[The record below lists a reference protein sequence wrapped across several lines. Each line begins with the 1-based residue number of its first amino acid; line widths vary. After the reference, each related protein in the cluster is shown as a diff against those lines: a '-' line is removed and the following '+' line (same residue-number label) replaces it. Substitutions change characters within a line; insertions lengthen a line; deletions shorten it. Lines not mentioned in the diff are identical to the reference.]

1 MCVWLSQVPGNKY
14 WVAVKGTLLLLWLIS
29 LPKPQEML
37 GQWKVL
43 WVHPHPSIHQFFS
56 NFSLLYFKYLLSAY
70 FWLLTMV
77 KVFMLNL
84 IIKFLDKP
92 NINICLQVIKILADN
107 WILEFFD
114 KNKEQIDGSLWT
126 IWWIIMNK

>member
-1 MCVWLSQVPGNKY
+1 
-14 WVAVKGTLLLLWLIS
+14 
-29 LPKPQEML
+29 
-37 GQWKVL
+37 
-43 WVHPHPSIHQFFS
+43 
-56 NFSLLYFKYLLSAY
+56 
-70 FWLLTMV
+70 
-77 KVFMLNL
+77 MLNL